1 LSDVSQEIDLFQ
13 PPRADFLLGVKPAYM
28 REGSTHPAQQSRGH
42 AAYLDPMKVAVPCWR
57 AEWAIPSRRADQG
70 HDCGAAKIHRIAE
83 NAPRWPDMN
92 LAAEYES
99 EAPC

>member
-1 LSDVSQEIDLFQ
+1 M
-13 PPRADFLLGVKPAYM
+13 A
-28 REGSTHPAQQSRGH
+28 ST
-42 AAYLDPMKVAVPCWR
+42 VT
-57 AEWAIPSRRADQG
+57 EADQG
-70 HDCGAAKIHRIAE
+70 RDCATAQIERIAE